1 VRRSSPTLHGS
12 CSQVRRR
19 RAPLVR
25 HEVAQEL
32 ERDRRREVADT
43 KRAKREAKMSD
54 RDAVREAVD
63 VLWDIILRAD
73 NDQAVVML
81 LCSGRQWQDD
91 ANCYAHVLH
100 CEFMG
105 TSRNAVEVYLRR
117 RVSEAFHGDRW
128 LLFWRGRGTPSSM
141 LGDRCSLD
149 CGRSPQAWP

>member
-1 VRRSSPTLHGS
+1 
-12 CSQVRRR
+12 
-19 RAPLVR
+19 
-25 HEVAQEL
+25 
-32 ERDRRREVADT
+32 
-43 KRAKREAKMSD
+43 MSD

-117 RVSEAFHGDRW
+117 RVSEAVHGDRS
-128 LLFWRGRGTPSSM
+128 LLFWQRSRHSIFDAGRPLLVGLWPISASVALM
-141 LGDRCSLD
+141 I
-149 CGRSPQAWP
+149 SPTEIRFDSPDLHPILHTRTA